1 MNRVTMERKITPK
14 APAIIRCGCLFFFTG
29 VRPTGSMSILMGDA
43 DDLIFCDGYFIL
55 MVNSKDPLRPAD
67 EAEVERVRE
76 IIESAWR
83 TLYASGCVEDP
94 VMPTW
99 IHGEPDMMR
108 LSLGDLSPHQANIF
122 HGVRDQEA

>member
-1 MNRVTMERKITPK
+1 MNRAKMERQVTPK

-29 VRPTGSMSILMGDA
+29 VRPTGSTSILMGDA
-43 DDLIFCDGYFIL
+43 NDLIFGDGYFL
-55 MVNSKDPLRPAD
+55 LVVSSKDPLRPAD
-67 EAEVERVRE
+67 EADLERARV

-83 TLYASGCVEDP
+83 TLYASGCVKDP
-94 VMPTW
+94 AMPAW

-122 HGVRDQEA
+122 HGVRD